1 MSEHEKSAAGRP
13 SLDNAEIAAL
23 FAEMADL
30 MQIKGG
36 DRHRIMAFRRVARI
50 LEALPRP
57 AVELLQRGELGRV
70 RGIGEG
76 TIHRIKQMLRTRSCD
91 DLEQLRRELPPG
103 LRELIQIKG
112 IGPTTIRNI
121 YNRLGIRDL
130 DELEY
135 AAKSGAIEAIPRM
148 GGSVS
153 HKILAGIA
161 AYRARRGKVPLIEA
175 QRIGRRIVASLAE
188 LRQVQRIE
196 LAGSVRRGKAAIGD
210 LDILV
215 ASVDTTPIAAR
226 FQTLPDVQ
234 AILLAGESRCSVRLR
249 NGLQADLRLLPPQS
263 FGAGLHYFTGSKAH
277 NIEIRKRGT
286 RLGFKV
292 GDKGVFRRTGDPAT
306 ESLQENLVDPCPEE
320 LDVFRRVNLPWIPP
334 ELRENLGE
342 IEAAERGRLP
352 QLIVREQLL
361 GDLHMHTHESDGSA
375 SIEAMAGRARA
386 LGLRYVAITDHS
398 KAMHIA
404 RGLDEARLADQLARI
419 RARGSEHEGVRVL
432 AGIEVDIL
440 ADGSLDLDPALLARL
455 DFVVASV
462 HRWTDMRE
470 AAMSDRVIR
479 AIRSGVVDC
488 IGHPTGRRPGK
499 RDPFPIDLES
509 VMMAAREFEVAL
521 ECNGGPNRMDLGD
534 VECRKCKERG
544 VAIAINTD
552 AHAPEH
558 LGRFEYGLS
567 MARRGWLGAG
577 DVLNAMPVE
586 QIVERRRR
594 RLRDHGEAEWG
605 VVPLVVQVPRA
616 LAPTPASEP
625 GEAHA
630 WGELDDVPM
639 AVEIAS
645 ERAAA
650 DEDAREEAELDAT
663 LVPID
668 VAASAGEGSEG
679 EGSEGEVEGSE
690 GEASEPD
697 PDAIARLAERLQG
710 DPEAIDE
717 PLAERLAAW
726 VTSGAEDPELAAA
739 LGRVSDNPLQAGFDR
754 LLSIWNRGG

>member
-1 MSEHEKSAAGRP
+1 MT
-13 SLDNAEIAAL
+13 LDNAEIAAL

-36 DRHRIMAFRRVARI
+36 DRHKIMAFRRVARI
-50 LEALPRP
+50 VEALPRP
-57 AVELLQRGELGRV
+57 VTELLHRGELGRV
-70 RGIGEG
+70 RGVGEG

-91 DLEQLRRELPPG
+91 DLDALRRELPPG

-148 GGSVS
+148 GGGVAN
-153 HKILAGIA
+153 KILAGIA

-175 QRIGRRIVASLAE
+175 QRVGRRIVAALGE

-234 AILLAGESRCSVRLR
+234 AILLAGDSRCSVRLR
-249 NGLQADLRLLPPQS
+249 NGLQADLRLLPPQC
-263 FGAGLHYFTGSKAH
+263 FGAGLHYFTGSKLH

-286 RLGFKV
+286 RMGLKV
-292 GDKGVFRRTGDPAT
+292 GDKGIFRRTGDPAT

-320 LDVFRRVNLPWIPP
+320 IDVFRRVGLPWIAP
-334 ELRENLGE
+334 ELRENFGE

-352 QLIVREQLL
+352 QLITREDLL
-361 GDLHMHTHESDGSA
+361 GDLHMHTSESDGSA
-375 SIEAMAGRARA
+375 SIPQMAARARA
-386 LGLRYVAITDHS
+386 LGHRYIAITDHS
-398 KAMHIA
+398 KAMAIA
-404 RGLDEARLADQLARI
+404 RGLDEARVADQLARI
-419 RARGSEHEGVRVL
+419 RSFGGELEGVRVL

-440 ADGSLDLDPALLARL
+440 AEGSLDLDPALLARL
-455 DFVVASV
+455 DFVIASV

-470 AAMSDRVIR
+470 AAMTDRVIR

-499 RDPFPIDLES
+499 RDPFALDLES
-509 VMMAAREFEVAL
+509 VLMAAREFEVAL

-544 VAIAINTD
+544 VAVAINTD

-558 LGRFEYGLS
+558 LGRHEYGLA
-567 MARRGWLGAG
+567 MARRGWLERG
-577 DVLNAMPVE
+577 DVLNAMPWA
-586 QIVERRRR
+586 QIAERRRK
-594 RLRDHGEAEWG
+594 RLRDHGEAQWG
-605 VVPLVVQVPRA
+605 VVPVQIQVPRGPPP
-616 LAPTPASEP
+616 APELRAGEGS
-625 GEAHA
+625 EAHA
-630 WGELDDVPM
+630 WGELDEVAM
-639 AVEIAS
+639 AVELAS
-645 ERAAA
+645 EAEPEGSR
-650 DEDAREEAELDAT
+650 EDAELDG
-663 LVPID
+663 
-668 VAASAGEGSEG
+668 AAPLELAGSAPEG
-679 EGSEGEVEGSE
+679 EGEEREGEGT
-690 GEASEPD
+690 ASGAAAPD
-697 PDAIARLAERLQG
+697 PEAIERLASRLGLGPEGVDEALAERLS
-710 DPEAIDE
+710 
-717 PLAERLAAW
+717 AW
-726 VTSGAEDPELAAA
+726 VTAGTEDPELAAA
-739 LGRVSDNPLQAGFDR
+739 LTRVSDNPLQAGFDL
-754 LLSIWNRGG
+754 LLSIWNRG